1 MVLAG
6 QAAMVA
12 LLAGWRILGVIEN
25 LRFPDVNR
33 LLVGDVMAMRRVRQN
48 PDLWRML
55 RGNRIEDARIH
66 RAVFRL
72 IVAVEIVAALLLAVG
87 ATVLAL
93 AAAGAA
99 DPLSARLW
107 ALSGV
112 IGWTC
117 IWGGFLVGGQWFHYW
132 LGYEGSQ
139 ATHFFMTIW
148 GVATFAALT

>member
-12 LLAGWRILGVIEN
+12 LLAGWLILGVIEN
-25 LRFPDVNR
+25 IRFPDVNG

-48 PDLWRML
+48 PDMWRML
-55 RGNRIEDARIH
+55 SGNRVEDRRIH
-66 RAVFRL
+66 RAIFRL
-72 IVAVEIVAALLLAVG
+72 IVAVEVAVAALLAVG
-87 ATVLAL
+87 AAALTL
-93 AAAGAA
+93 AAAGAG
-99 DPLSARLW
+99 DPLAARVW
-107 ALSGV
+107 AIAGV
-112 IGWTC
+112 TGWTC

-132 LGYEGSQ
+132 LGHEGSQ